1 MIEDK
6 WINFVLLN
14 GWRIKAEVEEETGDM
29 VILVSNENGDVF
41 KQDIFENLSPDRQT
55 PKDISLHSL
64 GIHKQNFKLV
74 KNEEES
80 N

>member
-1 MIEDK
+1 MIEDR

-41 KQDIFENLSPDRQT
+41 KQDIFENLSTDRQT
-55 PKDISLHSL
+55 PENISLHSL
-64 GIHKQNFKLV
+64 ERHKQNFKLV
-74 KNEEES
+74 KHEEQS

>member
-1 MIEDK
+1 MIEDR

-55 PKDISLHSL
+55 PENISLHSL
-64 GIHKQNFKLV
+64 ERHKQNFKLV
-74 KNEEES
+74 KHEEQS

>member
-1 MIEDK
+1 MIEDR

-41 KQDIFENLSPDRQT
+41 KQDVWKNLDPSKVTPENLD
-55 PKDISLHSL
+55 LHAL
-64 GIHKQNFKLV
+64 GEYELNFKLI
-74 KNEEES
+74 KDEEES

>member
-1 MIEDK
+1 MIEDR

-55 PKDISLHSL
+55 PEDISLHSL
-64 GIHKQNFKLV
+64 ETHKQNFKLV
-74 KNEEES
+74 KHEEQS